1 MAKVRKEYDAEGVK
15 LTMRTRDYLADMSGQ
30 LALGI
35 MGNLV
40 GQMTYFYTDKVGMA
54 VGAVGVVMAI
64 AKIIDAFTDVIFG
77 NIIDHSRGGNKKY
90 FRWMIALAI
99 PAAAIVALM
108 FTVPKNVASGVQV
121 AYALVTNLLL
131 TAVIYTMIATPFS
144 AVMVVRTKS
153 NSERSSMGVFRAVG
167 NYGAGMIIAIA
178 TIPVTNMLGGTQD
191 AWIKYGVV
199 LALAVLLLFMICWL
213 NGHKA
218 AFTRENADE
227 SGGSAVPEEEPVPF
241 GPAMSMLFKNK
252 YWVIVLLFNLIT
264 AITNGIVGSAGT
276 YYCKWIFGNDNLVA
290 LLGAV
295 QAREGHKGIVIHQHI
310 DPGAGIVLV
319 ALPDKGQVIEFPV
332 VCKGAHGG
340 KIAAGGFAEEGNAL
354 GVIAIDLRI
363 CPQEADRGF
372 AVLNGGGKRRFLG
385 KSVVH
390 RGHRIPVIPKI
401 AVHQLGL
408 PRLRRARDKTAAVNE
423 HVEGRVFHAVGQI
436 EIQIIALR
444 DRSVGDV
451 AIRFPPVPGFDCRV
465 PIVFHGEIVQAQR
478 DGPVTDPA
486 KQQQD
491 HKKAGQRQKDGLL
504 SFHVCS
510 HRNGAVAKQLP
521 FS

>member
-35 MGNLV
+35 MGTLV
-40 GQMTYFYTDKVGMA
+40 GGSSTVGTAQLAYTC
-54 VGAVGVVMAI
+54 VGVVMAI

-90 FRWMIALAI
+90 FRWMISLAI

-227 SGGSAVPEEEPVPF
+227 SGGGRAFSLRPRH
-241 GPAMSMLFKNK
+241 GH
-252 YWVIVLLFNLIT
+252 
-264 AITNGIVGSAGT
+264 
-276 YYCKWIFGNDNLVA
+276 A
-290 LLGAV
+290 L
-295 QAREGHKGIVIHQHI
+295 
-310 DPGAGIVLV
+310 
-319 ALPDKGQVIEFPV
+319 
-332 VCKGAHGG
+332 
-340 KIAAGGFAEEGNAL
+340 
-354 GVIAIDLRI
+354 
-363 CPQEADRGF
+363 
-372 AVLNGGGKRRFLG
+372 
-385 KSVVH
+385 
-390 RGHRIPVIPKI
+390 
-401 AVHQLGL
+401 
-408 PRLRRARDKTAAVNE
+408 
-423 HVEGRVFHAVGQI
+423 
-436 EIQIIALR
+436 
-444 DRSVGDV
+444 
-451 AIRFPPVPGFDCRV
+451 
-465 PIVFHGEIVQAQR
+465 
-478 DGPVTDPA
+478 
-486 KQQQD
+486 
-491 HKKAGQRQKDGLL
+491 
-504 SFHVCS
+504 
-510 HRNGAVAKQLP
+510 
-521 FS
+521 

>member
-1 MAKVRKEYDAEGVK
+1 MAKVKKEYDAEGVK

-199 LALAVLLLFMICWL
+199 LALAVLLLFLICWL

-218 AFTRENADE
+218 AFTRE
-227 SGGSAVPEEEPVPF
+227 
-241 GPAMSMLFKNK
+241 
-252 YWVIVLLFNLIT
+252 
-264 AITNGIVGSAGT
+264 
-276 YYCKWIFGNDNLVA
+276 
-290 LLGAV
+290 
-295 QAREGHKGIVIHQHI
+295 
-310 DPGAGIVLV
+310 
-319 ALPDKGQVIEFPV
+319 
-332 VCKGAHGG
+332 
-340 KIAAGGFAEEGNAL
+340 EEG
-354 GVIAIDLRI
+354 
-363 CPQEADRGF
+363 
-372 AVLNGGGKRRFLG
+372 
-385 KSVVH
+385 
-390 RGHRIPVIPKI
+390 
-401 AVHQLGL
+401 
-408 PRLRRARDKTAAVNE
+408 ARTST
-423 HVEGRVFHAVGQI
+423 G
-436 EIQIIALR
+436 
-444 DRSVGDV
+444 S
-451 AIRFPPVPGFDCRV
+451 
-465 PIVFHGEIVQAQR
+465 
-478 DGPVTDPA
+478 
-486 KQQQD
+486 
-491 HKKAGQRQKDGLL
+491 
-504 SFHVCS
+504 SSCS
-510 HRNGAVAKQLP
+510 LT
-521 FS
+521 